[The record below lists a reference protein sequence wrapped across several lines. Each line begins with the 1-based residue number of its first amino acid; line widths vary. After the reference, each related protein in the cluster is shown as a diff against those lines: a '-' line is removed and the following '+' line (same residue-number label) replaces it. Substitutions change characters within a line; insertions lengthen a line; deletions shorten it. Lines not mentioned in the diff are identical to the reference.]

1 MSSTQSVSTR
11 SRLRTLCTFSP
22 ALCAAFLSLPLYA
35 AEKGEGEKEQLPDI
49 EVRSERSHYDPRP
62 GKMSTATRTSA
73 DLKDIPQTID
83 GISMEQ
89 VSSYGGRDLAAA
101 LAGVPGV
108 SNVSDT
114 RFDAFRIRGFSS
126 AGDLLLDGMRDDA
139 QYVRSLGNI
148 ERIEILKGPA
158 AVLYGRGGGGGV
170 INRIS
175 KQPGAEA
182 FATLTT
188 SLGSYGRFGATA
200 DVNRPLGEDWSMRI
214 NAGREHA
221 GSFRNEVDGTRQ
233 YLAPSLKWDDGRDS
247 WLLQAEYDEFERVPD
262 RGMPARV
269 TAMSAAGRATAYAL
283 PPASADRF
291 FGAAG
296 RDFIRDTHLNLR
308 STFTHRIDADWQLRH
323 LFSLLD
329 LNSDFDNTFVT
340 QPFVA
345 TPRDLKRVQRA
356 RYLQNLQQRNLQ
368 TNLEL
373 QGRASTGMLAHDLL
387 LGAEYSWQK
396 REPRLWFSSAAPVS
410 ITDPDNRA
418 NAAAALAPFQ
428 MNYHKANGQ
437 ALYAQDQID
446 LGAHW
451 KLLAG
456 LRWDRFAIDSLNQR
470 AGLRAQRSSSAISP
484 RIGAV
489 WAPVREHSL
498 YLSYSKNFA
507 PTGGDLIGITPGAS
521 GNAND
526 LGPQYSRQYEAGI
539 KSDWLDRKL
548 STTLA
553 WFQLDLYNR
562 AVADPVVPGMY
573 YLTGLER
580 NRGIEFSVSG
590 ELARNWFLR
599 GGLTQQN
606 ARVIQAESQFA
617 GKRSSGVSARNGSVF
632 IAYAPTLGFFAET
645 GLVYEGARYADRDNL
660 LELPG
665 YTRWDGKIGY
675 RLSRSE
681 FTLAATNLANR
692 AYYASATGVA
702 QIMPGAPRS
711 LVMTASYKF

>member
-1 MSSTQSVSTR
+1 MSFPSLAPR
-11 SRLRTLCTFSP
+11 RARMRTLP
-22 ALCAAFLSLPLYA
+22 LALCAAFTSFPLYA
-35 AEKGEGEKEQLPDI
+35 ADDGDNKGSLPAV

-62 GKMSTATRTSA
+62 GKVSTATRMA
-73 DLKDIPQTID
+73 AELRDVPQTVN
-83 GISMEQ
+83 SVSVEQ
-89 VSSYGGRDLAAA
+89 AASYGGRDLAAA

-108 SNVSDT
+108 SNISDT
-114 RFDAFRIRGFSS
+114 RFDAFRIRGFSNS
-126 AGDLLLDGMRDDA
+126 GDLLLDGMRDDA

-175 KQPGAEA
+175 KQPGADA
-182 FATLTT
+182 HAGVSTT
-188 SLGSYGRFGATA
+188 WGSYGRLGMAA
-200 DVNRPLGEDWSMRI
+200 DINRPLDEHWSMRL
-214 NAGREHA
+214 NFGRERS
-221 GSFRNEVDGTRQ
+221 GSFRNNVDSTRQ
-233 YLAPSLKWDDGRDS
+233 YLAPSLKWDDGRNS
-247 WLLQAEYDEFERVPD
+247 WLLQAEYNEFERVPD

-269 TAMSAAGRATAYAL
+269 AAVNAAGQPTAYRL
-283 PPASADRF
+283 PPASREKF

-296 RDFIRDTHLNLR
+296 RDFIRDTNLNLR
-308 STFTHRIDADWQLRH
+308 STFTHRLDGDWQLRH
-323 LFSLLD
+323 MVSLLD

-340 QPFVA
+340 QSYVT
-345 TPRDLKRVQRA
+345 TPRNYNQVQRA
-356 RYLQNLQQRNLQ
+356 RYFQDLQQRNIQ

-373 QGRASTGMLAHDLL
+373 QGKVGSGMLVHNLL
-387 LGAEYSWQK
+387 FGAEYSWQK
-396 REPRLWFSSAAPVS
+396 RDPRLWSASAVPVS
-410 ITDPDNRA
+410 ITNPNNSA
-418 NAAAALAPFQ
+418 NQSSARSPFL
-428 MNYHKANGQ
+428 MNLHEANGQ

-446 LGAHW
+446 IGAQW

-456 LRWDRFAIDSLNQR
+456 LRWDRFEIDSINR
-470 AGLRAQRSSSAISP
+470 RNGLRSQRSSSVLGP
-484 RIGAV
+484 RVGVV
-489 WAPVREHSL
+489 WEPVRDQSV

-507 PTGGDLIGITPGAS
+507 PVGGDTIGITPNAS
-521 GNAND
+521 GNVND

-562 AVADPVVPGMY
+562 AVADPVIPGIF

-580 NRGIEFSVSG
+580 NRGVEFSLNGEIARDWFIRSG
-590 ELARNWFLR
+590 VTR
-599 GGLTQQN
+599 QN
-606 ARVIQAESQFA
+606 AKVVEAERPFT
-617 GKRSSGVSARNGSVF
+617 GKRSTGVSSAGGSVF
-632 IAYAPTLGFFAET
+632 ISYAPALGFFAET

-665 YTRWDGKIGY
+665 YTRWDGKMGY
-675 RLSRSE
+675 RVRQAE

-692 AYYASATGVA
+692 GYYASTTGVA

-711 LVMTASYKF
+711 LVLTATYKF